1 MELVTQLVSLWH
13 QMVGLVTEV
22 IVTSRLYEE
31 MAQWLAPRISSAN
44 PEDKSNVDML
54 LYHMKKVR
62 CL

>member
-31 MAQWLAPRISSAN
+31 VVQWLAPRISSAN